1 MKLLH
6 KYKIQTLLNEI
17 SFSKPLDN
25 SKEDWEKHFEK
36 KFVKGGPDSEF
47 HDEFLASYD
56 DYEEAGERIKAIAQK
71 MKDAI
76 MSQNEEGKEVK
87 AKVEK
92 IVDKG
97 EDKIEKDAKQSMQKM
112 EKKSDSGADIYK
124 NYVKNASSIRAN
136 THSFYDKV
144 TNFAKDR
151 KLFWIFELLEVAMN
165 EHYKFIGMA
174 NSLCIKNSDNNERL
188 KELVSK
194 LLEIEK
200 SFQDLTL
207 KSIINNAPLQ
217 TPSEV
222 LKLMQEYR

>member
-17 SFSKPLDN
+17 SFAKPLDS
-25 SKEDWEKHFEK
+25 SKEDWEKHFDQ
-36 KFVKGGPDSEF
+36 KFIKDGPSSEF
-47 HDEFLASYD
+47 HDDFLASYD
-56 DYEEAGERIKAIAQK
+56 EYDEAAERVKALGQK
-71 MKDAI
+71 MMDAI
-76 MSQNEEGKEVK
+76 IADNEKGKEVK

-97 EDKIEKDAKQSMQKM
+97 EDKIKKDAKQSIQKM

-124 NYVKNASSIRAN
+124 NYVKDASSIRAN
-136 THSFYDKV
+136 THSFYNKV
-144 TNFAKDR
+144 TDFAKNR

-165 EHYKFIGMA
+165 EHYKFIGVA
-174 NSLCIKNSDNNERL
+174 NTLCIKNVDNNERL

-207 KSIINNAPLQ
+207 KSVINNTPLQ